1 MRSIA
6 AITALS
12 FAIAG
17 CTPQVGEPS
26 RSEAVKSIK
35 LSDVELIPRDALFS
49 NPERTEVTISP
60 DGRYIGWVA
69 PSDGVP
75 NVWIAPAD
83 NLAEARAVTHDRSRG
98 ISSYTWSHLPGTL
111 LFVRDNGG
119 DENYHVFA
127 LDVAT
132 GEQRDIS
139 PFEKIQATLAGTSR
153 SHPEEVLIGMNDR
166 DPRWHDLYRVNLTSG
181 TRTLVERNDQSFRSY
196 VTDGDFTPRLATR
209 AREDGGFDV
218 LRRSASG
225 SWEAMDT
232 VPFEDALTTVYSGVS
247 EDGQTAYLADSRD
260 RNTSALFAV
269 DLNTGKRSLLHEDL
283 KADVTNLVLSPID
296 GSAQAAASNY
306 LREQWV
312 PLAPSFATDIKK
324 LKTLGPG
331 NISLASRTDDDR
343 IWIVTYSSPQEPE
356 HIYRYDRGP
365 NGALTRLFSSRPKL
379 DNKPLVAQW
388 PQELLTR
395 DGLTMVSYLTLPKH
409 ADSNADGSPEQP
421 SPMVLLVHGG
431 PWDRDK
437 YGFSSHVQWLA
448 NRGYAVLQVNF
459 RGSTGF
465 GKDFVNKGNL
475 EWGAKMHDDLLD
487 AVQWAVDTGVTT
499 SSQIAI
505 MGGSYG
511 GYATLVGL
519 TSTPDTFKCGID
531 VVGPSN
537 LQTLIASTP
546 ARWSSSVEQLARRVG
561 DARTEEG
568 RELLAERSPIHH
580 TDQIIR
586 PLLIAQG
593 ANDPRVPQA
602 ESDQIIHAMKV
613 RNIPVT
619 YLLFPDEGHGF
630 VRAENSAAFTAVA
643 ETFLSKCLGGRSEP
657 IGTALSGSSITVPV
671 GAEDI
676 PQLALALKNGERKVL
691 N

>member
-1 MRSIA
+1 M
-6 AITALS
+6 
-12 FAIAG
+12 
-17 CTPQVGEPS
+17 
-26 RSEAVKSIK
+26 KSIK

-395 DGLTMVSYLTLPKH
+395 DGLTLVSYLTLPKH
-409 ADSNADGSPEQP
+409 ADSNADGTPEQP

-431 PWDRDK
+431 PWERNT
-437 YGFSSHVQWLA
+437 YGYSSHVQWLA

-465 GKDFVNKGNL
+465 
-475 EWGAKMHDDLLD
+475 
-487 AVQWAVDTGVTT
+487 
-499 SSQIAI
+499 
-505 MGGSYG
+505 
-511 GYATLVGL
+511 
-519 TSTPDTFKCGID
+519 
-531 VVGPSN
+531 
-537 LQTLIASTP
+537 
-546 ARWSSSVEQLARRVG
+546 
-561 DARTEEG
+561 
-568 RELLAERSPIHH
+568 
-580 TDQIIR
+580 
-586 PLLIAQG
+586 
-593 ANDPRVPQA
+593 
-602 ESDQIIHAMKV
+602 
-613 RNIPVT
+613 
-619 YLLFPDEGHGF
+619 
-630 VRAENSAAFTAVA
+630 
-643 ETFLSKCLGGRSEP
+643 
-657 IGTALSGSSITVPV
+657 
-671 GAEDI
+671 
-676 PQLALALKNGERKVL
+676 
-691 N
+691 

>member
-26 RSEAVKSIK
+26 LSEAVKSIK

-83 NLAEARAVTHDRSRG
+83 NLAEARAVTQDRSRG

-119 DENYHVFA
+119 DENYHVFT
-127 LDVAT
+127 LNVAT

-139 PFEKIQATLAGTSR
+139 PFEKIQARLTGISR

-166 DPRWHDLYRVNLTSG
+166 DPQWHDLYRVNLTSG
-181 TRTLVERNDQSFRSY
+181 TRTLVERNDQNFRSY
-196 VTDGDFTPRLATR
+196 VTDDDFTPRLATR

-232 VPFEDALTTVYSGVS
+232 VPFEDALTTGYSGIS
-247 EDGQTAYLADSRD
+247 DDGKTAYLLDSRR
-260 RNTSALFAV
+260 RNTAALFAV
-269 DLNTGKRSLLHEDL
+269 DLTNNKRLLLHEDA
-283 KADVTNLVLSPID
+283 KADVTGVILSPRKD
-296 GSAQAAASNY
+296 SAQAAVSNY
-306 LREQWV
+306 LREHWT
-312 PLAPSFATDIKK
+312 LLDPSFATDFAK
-324 LKTLGPG
+324 LKELGPG
-331 NISLASRTDDDR
+331 DVALSARTDDDR
-343 IWIVTYSSPQEPE
+343 TWIVAYSSPESPGGY
-356 HIYRYDRGP
+356 YRYDRSGSRT
-365 NGALTRLFSSRPKL
+365 LTPLFSSRPKL
-379 DNKPLVAQW
+379 DNKPLVPQW
-388 PQELLTR
+388 PQQLVTR
-395 DGLTMVSYLTLPKH
+395 DGLTMVGYLTLPKH
-409 ADSNADGSPEQP
+409 ADNNADGTPEQP
-421 SPMVLLVHGG
+421 SPLVLLVHGG
-431 PWDRDK
+431 PWERDT
-437 YGFSSHVQWLA
+437 YGYSSHVQWLA

-459 RGSTGF
+459 RGSTGL

-487 AVQWAVDTGVTT
+487 AVQWAVDAGVTT
-499 SSQIAI
+499 RSNIAI

-519 TSTPDTFKCGID
+519 TSTPDIFKCGID

-546 ARWSSSVEQLARRVG
+546 PQWTTFVEQLARRVG

-568 RELLAERSPIHH
+568 RKLLAARSPIHR
-580 TDQIIR
+580 TDQITR

-602 ESDQIIHAMKV
+602 ESDQIVQAMKV

-630 VRAENSAAFTAVA
+630 VRAENSTAFTAVA

-657 IGTALSGSSITVPV
+657 IGTAFNGSSITVPV
-671 GAEDI
+671 GAEDV
-676 PQLALALKNGERKVL
+676 PGLALALKDSERKVL

>member
-35 LSDVELIPRDALFS
+35 LSDVELISRDALFS

-69 PSDGVP
+69 PSEGVP

-83 NLAEARAVTHDRSRG
+83 SLAEARAVTQDRSRG

-119 DENYHVFA
+119 DENYHVFT
-127 LDVAT
+127 LNVAT

-139 PFEKIQATLAGTSR
+139 PFEKTKATITGISR

-166 DPRWHDLYRVNLTSG
+166 DPQWHDLYRVNLISG
-181 TRTLVERNDQSFRSY
+181 ARTLVERNDQNFRSY

-218 LRRSASG
+218 LRRSSSG
-225 SWEAMDT
+225 LWEPLDSI
-232 VPFEDALTTVYSGVS
+232 PFEDTLTTSYSALS
-247 EDGQTAYLADSRD
+247 EDGKTAYLFDSRGRD
-260 RNTSALFAV
+260 TTALFAV
-269 DLNTGKRSLLHEDL
+269 DLYSKRRLLLHEDP
-283 KADVTNLVLSPID
+283 KADVTDVILSPSRD
-296 GSAQAAASNY
+296 SAQAAASNY
-306 LREQWV
+306 LRETWV
-312 PLAPSFATDIKK
+312 PLDPSFAADFNRLKK
-324 LKTLGPG
+324 LGPG
-331 NISLASRTDDDR
+331 DISLSARTDDDR
-343 IWIVTYSSPQEPE
+343 TWIVSYSSPQAPE
-356 HIYRYDRGP
+356 HFYRYDRSADGT
-365 NGALTRLFSSRPKL
+365 LTPLFSSRPKL
-379 DNKPLVAQW
+379 DNKPLVPQW
-388 PQELLTR
+388 PNQLITR
-395 DGLTMVSYLTLPKH
+395 DGLTLVGYLTLPKH
-409 ADSNADGSPEQP
+409 ADPNADGSPEHP

-437 YGFSSHVQWLA
+437 YGYSSHVQWLA

-459 RGSTGF
+459 RGSTGL

-487 AVQWAVDTGVTT
+487 AVKWAVDTGVTT
-499 SSQIAI
+499 SSNVAI

-519 TSTPDTFKCGID
+519 TSTPDRFRCGID

-537 LQTLIASTP
+537 LESLIASTP
-546 ARWSSSVEQLARRVG
+546 AHWSSFVEQLARRVG
-561 DARTEEG
+561 DARTEDG
-568 RELLAERSPIHH
+568 RKLLADRSPIHR
-580 TDQIIR
+580 TDQIAR

-593 ANDPRVPQA
+593 SNDPRVPQA
-602 ESDQIIHAMKV
+602 ESDQIVQAMKAKQ
-613 RNIPVT
+613 IPVT

-630 VRAENSAAFTAVA
+630 ARAENSTAFTAVA
-643 ETFLSKCLGGRSEP
+643 ENFLSKCLGGRSEP
-657 IGTALSGSSITVPV
+657 IGSALSGSSITVPV
-671 GAEDI
+671 GAEDV
-676 PQLALALKNGERKVL
+676 PGLAPALKNSERKVL